1 MKKRTD
7 LATFLALLLALA
19 LLSGACKPAAPSGG
33 KTQIPPPTE
42 TSRVAPPATSVAT
55 PTTGPV
61 EAATPPVP
69 TAELPPV
76 SVRPQPVFASYNPPE
91 VSLAPAVVNETIA
104 PDLSNVRLAFLLSE
118 GLRQRLAQNGFV
130 VAPGSEK
137 EFFTLYEKAR
147 YDNQPVFITSDS
159 LLHTYHLLFDKVLR
173 TAEVKYFIPLLRDLN
188 AAVLAQADQ
197 QYQALKGG
205 PWEEAARRTVVFIAI
220 ASKLLDPGVQVP
232 DYAADLVEAE
242 LALIESADGIWPS
255 PLFPGLEAGE
265 DYTQY
270 IPRGHYTLS
279 DDLKRYFKSMMWYGR
294 MTFRLKARDPE
305 VGKEET
311 RSALL
316 LVQALKDARI
326 DGRPALEAWQDLY
339 SPTAFMVGRSDDLT
353 ALQYLDVMEA
363 VYGPEAVVSDL
374 VDEAKLQQFIELAY
388 QLPPPKILGM
398 VIFDT
403 DEVEEVTKGLRFM
416 GQRFVPD
423 AYVFRQLIYRNV
435 GTSEDRRGLPKGLD
449 LFAAMGSER
458 AYQLLDEMGETHYA
472 RYPEQMQKMREWLAG
487 LSVPDWTETLYNT
500 WLYSFYPLIDVPGK
514 GYPAFMLSPAW
525 LDKQLNTVLGSWSE
539 LKHDTILY
547 AKQVY
552 AELGGGPPPPPP
564 EPPKGYVE
572 PVPEFYARL
581 AALTAMTREGLQS
594 RGLLDELDQAS
605 LDTLE
610 TLARS
615 LQTMAEKELRGEPLT
630 EDEYHT
636 IRFYGGQ
643 LENLTM
649 AAADTDMEDPNAPR
663 FMEEEPQAAVIADV
677 ATDPAPPATV
687 LEEAVGRINPIYVVV
702 PIVQDDGSSYL
713 QVAKGGVFSYYEFPW
728 PITDRLTDE
737 KWRAMLDDGS
747 APPVPEWTD
756 SFLVG
761 ESEYEE
767 LNRAVV
773 DYQDS
778 LTQAYWYQDA
788 ENLPG
793 SGNAVEEIK
802 AQIRG
807 WLAEKR
813 YLGHHLLGS
822 SFRSFDLQSPDKAV
836 VTASETWQDS
846 LYAYPGDYPNYDEP
860 AEAQRG
866 PYTLDATYTLERV
879 DQGNR
884 PVWQVTQVVYAEPP
898 PDF

>member
-1 MKKRTD
+1 
-7 LATFLALLLALA
+7 LLN
-19 LLSGACKPAAPSGG
+19 PA
-33 KTQIPPPTE
+33 
-42 TSRVAPPATSVAT
+42 
-55 PTTGPV
+55 
-61 EAATPPVP
+61 
-69 TAELPPV
+69 
-76 SVRPQPVFASYNPPE
+76 
-91 VSLAPAVVNETIA
+91 
-104 PDLSNVRLAFLLSE
+104 
-118 GLRQRLAQNGFV
+118 
-130 VAPGSEK
+130 
-137 EFFTLYEKAR
+137 
-147 YDNQPVFITSDS
+147 
-159 LLHTYHLLFDKVLR
+159 
-173 TAEVKYFIPLLRDLN
+173 
-188 AAVLAQADQ
+188 
-197 QYQALKGG
+197 
-205 PWEEAARRTVVFIAI
+205 
-220 ASKLLDPGVQVP
+220 VQVP

-242 LALIESADGIWPS
+242 LALVESADGIWPS

-270 IPRGHYTLS
+270 IPRGHYTIS
-279 DDLKRYFKSMMWYGR
+279 DDLTRYFKSMMWYGR
-294 MTFRLKARDPE
+294 MTFRLKTRDPQ
-305 VGKEET
+305 VGEEET
-311 RSALL
+311 RSAVL

-326 DGRPALEAWQDLY
+326 DGRPALRAWQDLY

-353 ALQYLDVMEA
+353 VLQYLDVIEIL
-363 VYGPEAVVSDL
+363 YGSEAVVSDL
-374 VDEAKLQQFIELAY
+374 MDEAKLQQFIELAY
-388 QLPPPKILGM
+388 ELPTPKILGM

-423 AYVFRQLIYRNV
+423 AYIFRQLIYRNV
-435 GTSEDRRGLPKGLD
+435 GTREDPRSLPKGLD

-458 AYQLLDEMGETHYA
+458 AYQLLDELDETHYA
-472 RYPEQMQKMREWLAG
+472 NYSEQMQKMREWLEG
-487 LSVPDWTETLYNT
+487 LSVAEWTETLYNT

-594 RGLLDELDQAS
+594 RSLLDELDLAS

-610 TLARS
+610 TLALS

-643 LENLTM
+643 IENLTM

-677 ATDPAPPATV
+677 ATNPAPPATV

-702 PIVQDDGSSYL
+702 PIAQDDGSSYL

-728 PITDRLTDE
+728 PITDRLTDM

-747 APPVPEWTD
+747 APPAPEWND

-767 LNRAVV
+767 LNRGVI
-773 DYQDS
+773 DFQNS
-778 LTQAYWYQDA
+778 LTQAYWYQAAD
-788 ENLPG
+788 NLPG
-793 SGNAVEEIK
+793 SGNAIEEIK
-802 AQIRG
+802 AQING

-813 YLGHHLLGS
+813 YMGHQLLGS
-822 SFRSFDLQSPDKAV
+822 SFRSFDPQSSERAV

-846 LYAYPGDYPNYDEP
+846 LYAYAGDYPNYDEP

-866 PYTLDATYTLERV
+866 PYTLNATYTLERV
-879 DQGNR
+879 DLGYGLF
-884 PVWQVTQVVYAEPP
+884 WQVIQVVYAEPP

>member
-1 MKKRTD
+1 MKKRTN
-7 LATFLALLLALA
+7 LATFLMLLLVLT
-19 LLSGACKPAAPSGG
+19 LLFGACKPTVPSGD
-33 KTQIPPPTE
+33 KTQFPPPTE
-42 TSRVAPPATSVAT
+42 TSKADPKSTSAATWT
-55 PTTGPV
+55 PEPV
-61 EAATPPVP
+61 KPDTPPVP
-69 TAELPPV
+69 TVELPPI

-91 VSLAPAVVNETIA
+91 ISLAPAVINESIA
-104 PDLSNVRLAFLLSE
+104 PDLSNVRVAFLLSE
-118 GLRQRLAQNGFV
+118 GLRQRLSQNGFV
-130 VAPGSEK
+130 VAPGSEV
-137 EFFTLYEKAR
+137 EFFMLYEKAR
-147 YDNQPVFITSDS
+147 YDNQPIFITSDS
-159 LLHTYHLLFDKVLR
+159 LLHIYHLLFDKILR
-173 TAEVKYFIPLLRDLN
+173 TAEQDYFIPLLRDLN
-188 AAVLAQADQ
+188 AALLVQTDQ

-205 PWEEAARRTVVFIAI
+205 PWEDAARRTVAFVTI
-220 ASKLLDPGVQVP
+220 ASKLLDPDVQVP
-232 DYAADLVEAE
+232 DYAADVVEAE

-294 MTFRLKARDPE
+294 LTFRLKTRDPQ

-326 DGRPALEAWQDLY
+326 DGRPALEDWQDLY

-353 ALQYLDVMEA
+353 VLQYLDVIDA
-363 VYGPEAVVSDL
+363 VYTPGAVVSDL
-374 VDEAKLQQFIELAY
+374 VDEVKLQQFIELAY
-388 QLPPPKILGM
+388 ELPPPKILGM

-423 AYVFRQLIYRNV
+423 AYIFRQLIYRNV
-435 GTSEDRRGLPKGLD
+435 GTIDDRRGLPKGLD
-449 LFAAMGSER
+449 LFSAMGSER
-458 AYQLLDEMGETHYA
+458 AYQLLEEMGETQYA
-472 RYPEQMQKMREWLAG
+472 NYPEQMQKMRAWLAG
-487 LSVPDWTETLYNT
+487 LSVPEWTETLYNT

-514 GYPAFMLSPAW
+514 GYPTFMLSPAW

-581 AALTAMTREGLQS
+581 AALTAMTREGMAS
-594 RGLLDELDQAS
+594 RGLLNELDLDS

-610 TLARS
+610 SLVRS

-643 LENLTM
+643 IENLTM
-649 AAADTDMEDPNAPR
+649 AAADTDMEDPSAPR

-677 ATDPAPPATV
+677 ATDPAPPASV

-713 QVAKGGVFSYYEFPW
+713 QVAKGGVFSYYEFSW

-737 KWRAMLDDGS
+737 KWRTMLDDGS
-747 APPVPEWTD
+747 APLVPEWTD

-761 ESEYEE
+761 QSEYDE
-767 LNRAVV
+767 LNRGVV
-773 DYQDS
+773 QYQNS
-778 LTQAYWYQDA
+778 LTGAYWFQDA
-788 ENLPG
+788 ENLSGAG
-793 SGNAVEEIK
+793 STIEEIK
-802 AQIRG
+802 AQIRS
-807 WLAEKR
+807 WLVEKR
-813 YLGHHLLGS
+813 YLSHQLLGS

-836 VTASETWQDS
+836 VTVTETWQDS
-846 LYAYPGDYPNYDEP
+846 LHPYTGDYPNYDEP

-866 PYTLDATYTLERV
+866 PYTLSATYTLERV
-879 DQGNR
+879 DLGYG
-884 PVWQVTQVVYAEPP
+884 PLWQVTQVVYAEPP